1 VGDPCPPPIEGDL
14 VPTWQRNIYAIW
26 SAQFLA
32 MIGLTLIAPFLP
44 FYLRLLGVATVE
56 DVERWSGL
64 VFAAP
69 FAVQTLAAPLWGV
82 AGDRYGRKIMVLRA
96 MVGIG
101 TTSML
106 SAAVR
111 HVGQL
116 IFLRTVQGGVSGF
129 VAASNALVTASIPP
143 DRMGTALG
151 VLQTSLTAGG
161 IIGPLIGGALADLV
175 GYRNVF
181 LITGAMCYA
190 AAVVVLRG
198 VQEEARPARARSGGP
213 GVLANL
219 GTFLGSPA
227 LRTTG
232 LLLCTTQIAI
242 MSVEPIFAVYVSTLR
257 VPPDRVATVAG
268 VLFAVAGFTSMLG
281 APLWGRIADRAGE
294 QRVLALTLGGAAV
307 AYAAQAGAGSP
318 WDLFVFRAASGF
330 FTGGML
336 PPLYAIVARS
346 TPPERLGGIMGLTSS
361 AIMLGSVIGPLVG
374 GLLSAA
380 VGIRW
385 VFLVAA
391 VVLGVSALGVRGL
404 GPGAQEKIESPVR

>member
-1 VGDPCPPPIEGDL
+1 

-44 FYLRLLGVATVE
+44 LYLQLLGVKSVE

-69 FAVQTLAAPLWGV
+69 FAVQALAAPIWGV
-82 AGDRYGRKIMVLRA
+82 AGDRYGRKLMVLRA
-96 MVGIG
+96 MAGIG

-106 SAAVR
+106 SAFVR
-111 HVGQL
+111 NVGQL
-116 IFLRTVQGGVSGF
+116 VFLRAIQGGVSGF
-129 VAASNALVTASIPP
+129 VAASNALVTASIPA

-161 IIGPLIGGALADLV
+161 IIGPLVGGALADLV

-181 LITGAMCYA
+181 LITGVACYA
-190 AAVVVLRG
+190 AAVIVLRG
-198 VQEEARPARARSGGP
+198 AHEDARPAHARSGGP

-219 GTFLGSPA
+219 GTFFRSPA

-242 MSVEPIFAVYVSTLR
+242 MSVEPIFVVYVSTLH
-257 VPPDRVATVAG
+257 VAPDRVATVAG
-268 VLFAVAGFTSMLG
+268 ILFSVAGFSSMLG
-281 APLWGRIADRAGE
+281 APLWGRTADRAGG
-294 QRVLALTLGGAAV
+294 QRVLTLTLGGAAV
-307 AYAAQAGAGSP
+307 AYAAQALASSP

-336 PPLYAIVARS
+336 PPLYSIVVRS
-346 TPPERLGGIMGLTSS
+346 TPQERLGGIMGLTSS
-361 AIMLGSVIGPLVG
+361 AIMLGSVIGPLAG
-374 GLLSAA
+374 GFLSAA
-380 VGIRW
+380 IGIRW
-385 VFLVAA
+385 VFVASAA
-391 VVLGVSALGVRGL
+391 VLAISALGVRGL
-404 GPGAQEKIESPVR
+404 GPGAQAPQDSA